1 MCVAVMSLM
10 TRKFFCRV
18 PVVCLIL
25 CLTVFGSSSAAAVDD
40 DVAEWWESDMLV
52 AVGYGMPS
60 GTAHSAG
67 QARLLARQAAKSDAY
82 RKLAEQAAGIRI
94 TADETM
100 EPSEIKAV
108 VVGAQIISEE
118 QDALGGC
125 TIVMTVPIYGVQ
137 NSIAQ
142 AALERVDKKEFPKP
156 VGAGAVEGDYT
167 GLIIDCGDL
176 ELNPVLAPVI
186 QSTDNQ
192 SIYSYSHLDYD
203 EVISKG
209 MVSYARRDIAEVPEL
224 ESVEVGEK
232 VDKVEHREIFVK
244 PVEVHGS
251 ESSPVILGATAY
263 NSRAGSKPLV
273 IRVVR
278 LDRDG
283 SCPVI
288 STSDANKI
296 LRENQ
301 ASHFLNG
308 GFVIF
313 MSNRIRGMRL

>member
-1 MCVAVMSLM
+1 MVMMSST
-10 TRKFFCRV
+10 TRKIFFKV
-18 PVVCLIL
+18 PIVCLLI
-25 CLTVFGSSSAAAVDD
+25 CLTVFGSSKAAAVDN
-40 DVAEWWESDMLV
+40 AEWWESDMLI
-52 AVGYGMPS
+52 ADGYGAPS
-60 GTAHSAG
+60 ESARSAG

-100 EPSEIKAV
+100 APGTIKAV

-118 QDALGGC
+118 YDELGGYS
-125 TIVMTVPIYGVQ
+125 IVMSVPIYGVQ

-142 AALERVDKKEFPKP
+142 AALERVAKKEFPKP
-156 VGAGAVEGDYT
+156 DDTGAVEGDYT

-176 ELNPVLAPVI
+176 ELNPVLAPVV
-186 QSTDNQ
+186 QSADNQ

-203 EVISKG
+203 EVIAKG
-209 MVSYARRDIAEVPEL
+209 MVSYARRDLAEVPEL
-224 ESVEVGEK
+224 ESVETVEK
-232 VDKVEHREIFVK
+232 VDKVEHREILVK
-244 PVEVHGS
+244 PVEVHRL
-251 ESSPVILGATAY
+251 ESSSVILGATAY
-263 NSRAGSKPLV
+263 NSRAGKKPLV
-273 IRVVR
+273 VRAVR